1 MKVVTL
7 MFDTLR
13 RDVLPQYGGDLELPN
28 FKRLEKKTITFDNFY
43 AGSLPCMPARREML
57 TGIPNFLHRGWSP
70 IEPFDICFPEIL
82 KRNGVYTH
90 LITDHQHYWE
100 DGGATYHNRY
110 SSYEFVRGQEGDLY
124 KAIVNTPSSIL
135 DKFKRLGIEHPHK
148 RNMIKHDE
156 VNRMYMQEEQDY
168 PQANCVKL
176 GLEFLEENYKADNW
190 YLQVECFD
198 PHEPFYVPDRF
209 KDMVDEKLKY
219 SDYDWPNYESTRN
232 ISINK
237 VSDEFKNYKALLLM
251 IDEYLGK
258 FLDFFD
264 NNNMWDD
271 TVLILNTDHGFMFGE
286 KEWSGKSCMP
296 VYNEIAHTPFALHI
310 PGYNENGHH
319 VDCIAQTYDIAET
332 MYDLFEIN
340 LNTKTFGTSLKELLR
355 NDDREYGLTGY
366 FGGHLNVFDKEYSYM
381 RGSATVDNMPLEEY
395 TLMPMRMRKIFGKT
409 DFENV
414 QLVDGFSMFK
424 GWKVMKVDS
433 KEMFYSPF
441 ASGNML
447 FNTKEDKLQE
457 NNILDDALEE
467 KYISVCKMFLDK
479 LEAPKSQYKRLGL
492 DSSTNVIRERE
503 KRSEVLLKIN
513 EGIPSEILDRDIQ
526 ATVINLSLIGRKDFI
541 LECVENKLYTSTE
554 MRLYAKENY
563 PDEEELIYF
572 IQ

>member
-13 RDVLPQYGGDLELPN
+13 RDVLPQYGGELDLPN
-28 FKRLEKKTITFDNFY
+28 FKRLEEKTITFDNFY
-43 AGSLPCMPARREML
+43 ASSLPCMPARREML
-57 TGIPNFLHRGWSP
+57 TGTPNFLHRGWSP
-70 IEPFDICFPEIL
+70 IEPFDVCFPEIL
-82 KRNGVYTH
+82 KENGIYTH

-135 DKFKRLGIEHPHK
+135 DKFKQLGIEHPQK
-148 RNMIKHDE
+148 KNMIKHDE

-176 GLEFLEENYKADNW
+176 GLEFLEENYKADKW

-232 ISINK
+232 ISRNK
-237 VSDEFKNYKALLLM
+237 VSDGLKNYKALLLM

-264 NNNMWDD
+264 QNNMWED

-310 PGYNENGHH
+310 PEYNENGHH

-340 LNTKTFGTSLKELLR
+340 TNTETFGTSLKELLK

-366 FGGHLNVFDKEYSYM
+366 FGGHLNVFDKEYTYM

-395 TLMPMRMRKIFGKT
+395 TLMPMRMRRIFGKN
-409 DFENV
+409 DFENI

-424 GWKVMKVDS
+424 GWKVMKMNS

-447 FNTKEDKLQE
+447 FNTENDKLQE
-457 NNILDDALEE
+457 NCILDDVLEE
-467 KYISVCKMFLDK
+467 KYINVCNMFLDK
-479 LEAPKSQYKRLGL
+479 LEAPESQYRRLGL
-492 DSSTNVIRERE
+492 DKTTDVALERE
-503 KRSEVLLKIN
+503 KRSKILLKIN
-513 EGIPSEILDRDIQ
+513 EGIPSEILDRDLQ
-526 ATVINLSLIGRKDFI
+526 ATVINLYSIGRKDFI
-541 LECVENKLYTSTE
+541 LECIEKKIYSTSE
-554 MRLYAKENY
+554 MILYAKENY
-563 PDEEELIYF
+563 PNEEELIYF